1 VTRRFSLFLTAAAL
15 VFATHAQGAPAAKP
29 QLGAENQD
37 VDPKTGDFV
46 FTGHAH
52 FTWVDNT
59 GAQSLVIADEIRY
72 NPKGKV
78 ATAKGHVSVTRGPQR
93 LLSDTLVYNFDE
105 QKLVV
110 ENARLGEYPLY
121 ISAVKIVA
129 SRNQVVADRAK
140 LSYSEP
146 DAIAPSITAGKL
158 TYVPNQTVVA
168 EQARIGIGT
177 TVPISLSRIQQKVD
191 EPIVSTV
198 DLEVGYRSSLGASVG
213 VGALAPVY
221 DGVKIGGNAAIY
233 TSRGLLI
240 GPAGNYDLNWG
251 DQQIF
256 GSFRSGYIHDY
267 GERLDDVID
276 RPIDSNRGYFEWNHH
291 QDVNENVTFFGQ
303 VRYWSD
309 SAVTRDFIPDEF
321 YRTQTPDTF
330 FEGNYTANN
339 YVVSFFTRV
348 DPNDFAIVQQRL
360 PELRFDL
367 VPSQIGLGIY
377 QRLEMSAAVLRQS
390 AILDQ
395 PALSSTRFDAFY
407 GLERPFT
414 PEKWFTFTPV
424 VGSRLT
430 YYAHSVDD
438 RSDYTRALGEVG
450 FDANLLMSGVY
461 DIQSAQW
468 DIDGIRHILI
478 PKVSYRYT
486 PDADKGQAYI
496 PEIDRTVFTT
506 YLQPLELGD
515 QRNIDQLHASN
526 TLRFE
531 LDNDFQTRD
540 HHYGSR
546 DLFTFN
552 IAADLEFHREAGQH
566 TFAVVQTEAAFMP
579 ADWVRIDFYNNIDP
593 NNFSVNEMNTGIRIL
608 DSDRWSVRFSN
619 RYLARQIQEY
629 VIDGRYRFN
638 EAYQGFTRIDFDALQ
653 NRFVE
658 RTFGVRQNIRNRWAI
673 DYAVSLYS
681 GRARESDFG
690 LSLRLILIGL

>member
-1 VTRRFSLFLTAAAL
+1 MTRRFSLYLAAAAIGF
-15 VFATHAQGAPAAKP
+15 VSQAHGAPERP
-29 QLGAENQD
+29 VLGADVQD
-37 VDPKTGDFV
+37 VDPKTGDFI
-46 FTGHAH
+46 FKGHAH
-52 FTWVDNT
+52 LTWIDSSGT
-59 GAQSLVIADEIRY
+59 KSLVIADEIRY
-72 NPKGKV
+72 NLNGKL
-78 ATAKGHVSVTRGPQR
+78 AQASGHVSVTRGAQR
-93 LLSDTLVYNFDE
+93 LLSDDLLYRFDE
-105 QKLVV
+105 QTLVV
-110 ENARLGEYPLY
+110 NNARLGEYPLY
-121 ISAVKIVA
+121 ISAVKIEANKNKIVA
-129 SRNQVVADRAK
+129 EHAR

-146 DAIAPSITAGKL
+146 DALAPTVAASKL
-158 TYVPNQTVVA
+158 TYVPNQNVLA

-177 TVPISLSRIQQKVD
+177 TVPLTLSRIQQNVQ

-198 DLEVGYRSSLGASVG
+198 DFEVGYRSSLGVDVG

-240 GPAGNYDLNWG
+240 GPAGTYDVNWG

-256 GSFRSGYIHDY
+256 GNFRSGYIHDY
-267 GERLDDVID
+267 GERLEDVLD
-276 RPIDSNRGYFEWNHH
+276 RPIDSNRAYFEWNHH
-291 QDVNENVTFFGQ
+291 QDVNENITFFGQ
-303 VRYWSD
+303 LRYWSD
-309 SAVTRDFIPDEF
+309 SAVVRDFIPDEF

-330 FEGNYTANN
+330 FEGQYTGSN
-339 YVVSFFTRV
+339 YVVSFFTRI
-348 DPNDFAIVQQRL
+348 DPNDFAFVQQRL

-367 VPSQIGLGIY
+367 VPTELGLGIA

-390 AILDQ
+390 ALLDQ

-424 VGSRLT
+424 AGSRLT
-430 YYAHSVDD
+430 YYAHTVDD
-438 RSDYTRALGEVG
+438 RSDYTRALGEIG
-450 FDANLLMSGVY
+450 FDAQLQLSGVY
-461 DIQSAQW
+461 DVQSAQW
-468 DIDGIRHILI
+468 DIDGIRHLLT
-478 PKVSYRYT
+478 PKVSYRYV
-486 PDADKGQAYI
+486 PDADKGQAFI

-515 QRNIDQLHASN
+515 QRNIDQLHATN

-552 IAADLEFHREAGQH
+552 IAADFEFHRDAGSQ

-579 ADWVRIDFYNNIDP
+579 ADWIRIDFYDSVDP
-593 NNFSVNEMNTGIRIL
+593 HNFAVNELNAGIRVL
-608 DSDRWSVRFSN
+608 DSDRWSLRFSN

-638 EAYQGFTRIDFDALQ
+638 EAYQGFTRIDFDSLQ

-658 RTFGVRQNIRNRWAI
+658 RTFGVRQNVRNRWAI
-673 DYAVSLYS
+673 DYAVSVYS

-690 LSLRLILIGL
+690 LSLRLTLIGL